1 MTITSQTIAER
12 ASYDV
17 GVFPQDV
24 GTSDVTG
31 DWFSME
37 SFNRVAAK
45 AVSGEA
51 ADTETFTVQL
61 LQATDSSGS
70 DSKDLGT
77 AVVATSGDAD
87 TVLEVLQEAKVSDLD
102 DGFTHVA
109 VKLASSETG
118 LDGAAVLIRAD
129 GAYRP

>member
-1 MTITSQTIAER
+1 MNTSQTIAER
-12 ASYDV
+12 ASYDI
-17 GVFPQDV
+17 GVSPQDI

-31 DWFSME
+31 DWFSMQ

-45 AVSGEA
+45 AISGGA

-70 DSKDLGT
+70 DSKDLGS
-77 AVVATSGDAD
+77 AVVSTSDGAG
-87 TVLEVLQEAKVSDLD
+87 TVLDVFQEAHVSDLD

-109 VKLASSETG
+109 VKLASSEAG
-118 LDGAAVLIRAD
+118 LSGSAVLIRAD